1 MQASRAKPEE
11 ISGGNA
17 SPLGRSQKEMT
28 KVLIVEDEK
37 HLADGLR
44 FNLEVEGYQ
53 VEVAG
58 DGEAAIALLLSS
70 ARPFDM
76 VILDVMLPGKSGFEV
91 AVELRQAGQF
101 VPLLMLTARD
111 QPQDVLRGFES
122 GADDYLTKPFELA
135 ILIARLR
142 SLFRRYEWLRRDN
155 GDRTASENGQMPGRI
170 DDEFLKDFSF
180 AGKTIDFA
188 RLELRASS
196 RTIRLTLMEAE
207 FLRHLIR
214 HEGRIVTRKSLLEDV
229 WGLREDTDTRAID
242 NFVVRLRKYV
252 EECPSKPRH
261 LLTVRGLGYR
271 FIAEPQD

>member
-1 MQASRAKPEE
+1 M
-11 ISGGNA
+11 
-17 SPLGRSQKEMT
+17 MT

-37 HLADGLR
+37 HLAEGLR
-44 FNLEVEGYQ
+44 FNLEAEGYN
-53 VEVAG
+53 VDVSG
-58 DGEAAIALLLSS
+58 DGENALALLLSS
-70 ARPFDM
+70 NRRYDM
-76 VILDVMLPGKSGFEV
+76 VVLDVMLPGKSGFQV
-91 AVELRQAGQF
+91 ASELRHAGQF
-101 VPLLMLTARD
+101 VPVLMLTARD

-155 GDRTASENGQMPGRI
+155 ADSAAPAAAQMPGHI
-170 DDEFLKDFSF
+170 DDEFKDFSF

-188 RLELRASS
+188 RLELHAGS

-207 FLRHLIR
+207 LLRHLIR
-214 HEGRIVTRKSLLEDV
+214 HEGRVVARKSLLEEV

-252 EECPSKPRH
+252 EEIPSKPRH

-271 FIAEPQD
+271 FVARPDD